1 MRIVRDREDA
11 RWLPSRFHFAL
22 FQLVAFTRMLA
33 TRPRERRGI
42 MLMIDRDQSE
52 IEQYTVAIWIVLTVS
67 CLLAAIMPI
76 ALAFVLTPLALQI
89 PLYISG
95 RGIRFNSILLMTLI
109 AIPAAVLATK
119 PVWIRYAA
127 WQFFA
132 MIALN
137 AFAALIMLALRGKV
151 RKMEERCGL

>member
-1 MRIVRDREDA
+1 VRIVRDREDA

-22 FQLVAFTRMLA
+22 FRLFAFARMLA
-33 TRPRERRGI
+33 TRPRERPGM
-42 MLMIDRDQSE
+42 MLVIDRDQSE
-52 IEQYTVAIWIVLTVS
+52 IEHYTVAIWIVLTVS
-67 CLLAAIMPI
+67 CLFAVIMPF
-76 ALAFVLTPLALQI
+76 ALAVVIVPFALQI

-95 RGIRFNSILLMTLI
+95 RGIRFNSILTMALI
-109 AIPAAVLATK
+109 AIPAAYLATK
-119 PVWIRYAA
+119 PGWHRYAA

-137 AFAALIMLALRGKV
+137 ALAALIMLALRGKV

>member
-1 MRIVRDREDA
+1 VRIVRDREDA

-22 FQLVAFTRMLA
+22 FRLFAFARMLA
-33 TRPRERRGI
+33 TQPRERRGV
-42 MLMIDRDQSE
+42 MLVIDRDQSE
-52 IEQYTVAIWIVLTVS
+52 IEHYTVALWVVLTVA
-67 CLLAAIMPI
+67 CLFAAIMPVAVAIVI
-76 ALAFVLTPLALQI
+76 APFALQI

-109 AIPAAVLATK
+109 AIPAAYLAAK
-119 PVWIRYAA
+119 PLWVRYAA
-127 WQFFA
+127 WQFLA

-137 AFAALIMLALRGKV
+137 ALAALIMLTLRGAV

>member
-1 MRIVRDREDA
+1 VRIVRDREDA

-22 FQLVAFTRMLA
+22 FRLFAFARMLV
-33 TRPRERRGI
+33 TRPHERRGI
-42 MLMIDRDQSE
+42 MLVIDRDQSE
-52 IEQYTVAIWIVLTVS
+52 IEQYTVAIWMVLTVS
-67 CLLAAIMPI
+67 CLFAAIMPF
-76 ALAFVLTPLALQI
+76 ALAIVVVPFALQI

-109 AIPAAVLATK
+109 AIPAAYLATT
-119 PVWIRYAA
+119 PVWPRYAA

-137 AFAALIMLALRGKV
+137 GLAALIMLALRGKA
-151 RKMEERCGL
+151 REMEERCGL

>member
-22 FQLVAFTRMLA
+22 FQLFAFARMLA

-52 IEQYTVAIWIVLTVS
+52 IEQYAVAIWIVLTVA
-67 CLLAAIMPI
+67 CFFATIMPF
-76 ALAFVLTPLALQI
+76 ALAIVVVPFALQI
-89 PLYISG
+89 PLYVSG

-109 AIPAAVLATK
+109 AIPAAYLATK
-119 PVWIRYAA
+119 PAWPRYAA

-137 AFAALIMLALRGKV
+137 AVAALIMLALRGEV

>member
-22 FQLVAFTRMLA
+22 FQLFAFGRMLV

-42 MLMIDRDQSE
+42 MLVIDRDQSE
-52 IEQYTVAIWIVLTVS
+52 IEQYAVAVWIVLTVS
-67 CLLAAIMPI
+67 CLFAAIMPF
-76 ALAFVLTPLALQI
+76 ALAVVVTPFALQI

-95 RGIRFNSILLMTLI
+95 RGIRFNSILIMTLI
-109 AIPAAVLATK
+109 AIPAAVFATK

>member
-22 FQLVAFTRMLA
+22 FQLFAFARTLA
-33 TRPRERRGI
+33 TRPKERRGL
-42 MLMIDRDQSE
+42 MLVIDRDQSE
-52 IEQYTVAIWIVLTVS
+52 IEHYTVALWSVLTVS
-67 CLLAAIMPI
+67 CLFASIMPF
-76 ALAFVLTPLALQI
+76 ALAVVITPLALQI

-109 AIPAAVLATK
+109 AIPAAVLAAK
-119 PVWIRYAA
+119 PVWVRYAA